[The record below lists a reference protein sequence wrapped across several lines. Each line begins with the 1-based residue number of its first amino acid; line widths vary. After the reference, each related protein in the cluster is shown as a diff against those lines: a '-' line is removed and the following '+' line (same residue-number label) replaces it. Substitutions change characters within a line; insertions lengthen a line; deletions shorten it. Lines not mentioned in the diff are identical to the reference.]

1 MCNSAIVCT
10 SAGEQASEQE
20 TERERVCDVRLHI
33 RSRIVR
39 LTPRHRPPPPRGVAC
54 ACNACTY
61 CMRSAYKCQ
70 VWQPIWPLNKTPC
83 SLSSARRLLRLRA
96 SGATKYLDFFFFL
109 LGRKARGGA
118 IRRHHRLFIAAHPA
132 RAENSEARSTAVG
145 ISARG
150 DDIFSFI
157 RRNVVTEIHLAKRP
171 RIKTASFVRHR
182 IITKLTGHFV
192 SRAGRAV
199 TVFSIHKA

>member
-20 TERERVCDVRLHI
+20 TERERVRDVRLHI

-39 LTPRHRPPPPRGVAC
+39 LTPRLRPPLWGVAC

-83 SLSSARRLLRLRA
+83 SLGSARRLLRLRA
-96 SGATKYLDFFFFL
+96 SGATKYLDFFFFCSA
-109 LGRKARGGA
+109 GRPEAAQSGA
-118 IRRHHRLFIAAHPA
+118 ITGSLSPLIQPEQKIQRPVQQRWA
-132 RAENSEARSTAVG
+132 
-145 ISARG
+145 SAPEETTSSPSSGRMLSLKSIWQRDHG
-150 DDIFSFI
+150 SKQP
-157 RRNVVTEIHLAKRP
+157 HLYG
-171 RIKTASFVRHR
+171 TAS
-182 IITKLTGHFV
+182 
-192 SRAGRAV
+192 
-199 TVFSIHKA
+199 